1 MISRHVDISLV
12 PFLRGVT
19 SIILKVFLVIS
30 ILSMLGF
37 NTASFITAL
46 GAAGLAIGLAL
57 QGSLSNFAGG
67 VLILLFKPFKAGDFI
82 EAQGHKGVV
91 KEIQI
96 LYTILTTS
104 DNKMV
109 VIPNGNLSN
118 KDITNFSA
126 EDTRRVD
133 LKIPV
138 SYKTDLQL
146 AQNILKEI
154 AEKDTFIL
162 KDPEPTIGVFELGHT
177 YITLDF
183 WFWVN
188 RPDYLSSLHRVNEKI
203 KSAYEEAGI
212 IIPATAVTSALLPA
226 VHAKP

>member
-1 MISRHVDISLV
+1 MVSRHVDISLI

-96 LYTILTTS
+96 LYTILTTT
-104 DNKMV
+104 DNKKV

-118 KDITNFSA
+118 KDVVNFSA
-126 EDTRRVD
+126 EDIRRVD
-133 LKIPV
+133 IKLPV
-138 SYKTDLQL
+138 SYTTDLQQ
-146 AQNILKEI
+146 AIGILKKITE
-154 AEKDTFIL
+154 EETLIL
-162 KDPEPTIGVFELGHT
+162 KDPEPVIGVAELGSVT
-177 YITLDF
+177 ITLDF
-183 WFWVN
+183 FFWVN
-188 RPDYLSSLHRVNEKI
+188 RPDYITALHKTNANIKAIFEK
-203 KSAYEEAGI
+203 AGI
-212 IIPATAVTSALLPA
+212 GLPA
-226 VHAKP
+226 QLQPFQLSQGNK